1 MAKKVYKLE
10 NKKAEA
16 ERIIPL
22 VQKNYIYP
30 CRFTFVLIPD
40 NMLMHIAEVY
50 CVNKLKAEWNS
61 FETH

>member
-1 MAKKVYKLE
+1 MAKKIYKLE
-10 NKKAEA
+10 KHKEKAA
-16 ERIIPL
+16 KIIPI
-22 VQKNYIYP
+22 VQKKYIFL

-50 CVNKLKAEWNS
+50 CVNKLKAKWNS